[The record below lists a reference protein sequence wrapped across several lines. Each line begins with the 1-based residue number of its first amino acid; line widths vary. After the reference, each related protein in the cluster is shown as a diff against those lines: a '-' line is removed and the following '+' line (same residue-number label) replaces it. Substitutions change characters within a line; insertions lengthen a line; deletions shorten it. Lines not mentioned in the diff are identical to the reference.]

1 MQSTI
6 EPILSHINVSQI
18 EDLKLASSKMSGAE
32 RRSFQAA
39 MTLKYCK
46 GNARLAE
53 KVFGWGRETVRLGLN
68 EQRTGIICLGA
79 QSAYGG
85 DKLWEEKQPEVAQ
98 ALWDLMA
105 AHSQQDPT
113 FRTSVS
119 YTRLTAAKALEEL
132 RIQGFQEDKLP
143 SPSNM
148 AEILNRNGYRLRK
161 VLKAKPLK
169 KIPQTDAIFDNIQK
183 KDGKPL
189 TDETE
194 TSEENGRVK
203 RLSIDCKAAVN
214 IGDYSRGGVTR
225 GNTHALDHDMGC
237 KEKLTPFGIVDED
250 TGELTITF
258 GSSYKTSDFIVDSL
272 MNWWE
277 NTSADERADISHI
290 QIKVDNGP
298 ESSGV
303 RTQFLRRMVDFID
316 YTSKPVQLLYYPPY
330 HSKYNPIE
338 RCWGILEQHWNG
350 TTLGSVETMLEW
362 AKTMTWKGIKP
373 VVNLSRTIY
382 QKGVS
387 VSKELMVDVEAR
399 LKRNPI
405 LPKWDILIPLV

>member
-1 MQSTI
+1 M
-6 EPILSHINVSQI
+6 
-18 EDLKLASSKMSGAE
+18 
-32 RRSFQAA
+32 
-39 MTLKYCK
+39 
-46 GNARLAE
+46 
-53 KVFGWGRETVRLGLN
+53 
-68 EQRTGIICLGA
+68 
-79 QSAYGG
+79 
-85 DKLWEEKQPEVAQ
+85 WEEKHPKVAQ

-119 YTRLTAAKALEEL
+119 DTRLTAAKALEEL

-194 TSEENGRVK
+194 TSEKNGRVK
-203 RLSIDCKAAVN
+203 RLSIDCKATVN

-225 GNTHALDHDMGC
+225 GNTHALDHVWVV
-237 KEKLTPFGIVDED
+237 KKN
-250 TGELTITF
+250 
-258 GSSYKTSDFIVDSL
+258 S
-272 MNWWE
+272 
-277 NTSADERADISHI
+277 
-290 QIKVDNGP
+290 
-298 ESSGV
+298 
-303 RTQFLRRMVDFID
+303 RR
-316 YTSKPVQLLYYPPY
+316 L
-330 HSKYNPIE
+330 
-338 RCWGILEQHWNG
+338 
-350 TTLGSVETMLEW
+350 VETMLEW

-387 VSKELMVDVEAR
+387 VSKYLMVDVEAR